1 MLNRLSSLRSLLHQM
16 ETESGLSVLSAH
28 QRDVIYAAAEVA
40 GADGQ
45 AKLKDISAHPLVADI
60 ARPTFFRAVSSLI
73 QDGRL
78 ERVGSTRSGI
88 YKIIQS

>member
-16 ETESGLSVLSAH
+16 ECENGLSALPAH

-40 GADGQ
+40 GADGH
-45 AKLKDISAHPLVADI
+45 AALKDISAHPLVADV

-73 QDGRL
+73 QSGHL
-78 ERVGSTRSGI
+78 ERVGSTRSGV
-88 YKIIQS
+88 YKVIQS